1 MTTYSES
8 GSCCS
13 SDRPGLRQMRTV
25 NGQIDITLNP
35 LNPVF
40 SRVCADFCHIPKQPS
55 VISRQYL
62 VPTDSRR

>member
-13 SDRPGLRQMRTV
+13 SDRPGLRQMRTA
-25 NGQIDITLNP
+25 NGQTDITLNP

-40 SRVCADFCHIPKQPS
+40 SRVCADFCHIPK
-55 VISRQYL
+55 
-62 VPTDSRR
+62 

>member
-13 SDRPGLRQMRTV
+13 SDRPELRQMRTA
-25 NGQIDITLNP
+25 NGQTDITLNR

-40 SRVCADFCHIPKQPS
+40 SRVCADVCHIPKITVS
-55 VISRQYL
+55 NKSSIFSAY
-62 VPTDSRR
+62 